1 MIPIHFQANYNP
13 ALKQFQVEVAVG
25 AGDGSYKSVKRQ
37 NQPSV
42 SQPVFVAGQRWV
54 EMMTPER
61 FLKFADDDGGP
72 MIISGVTLNFLDGSD
87 HTAVQQIRDYFKK
100 VATSYRAWLKEQE

>member
-25 AGDGSYKSVKRQ
+25 AGDGSFKH
-37 NQPSV
+37 V
-42 SQPVFVAGQRWV
+42 SRLNKPPITQPVFVAGQRWV
-54 EMMTPER
+54 ELMLPEK
-61 FLKFADDDGGP
+61 FLEFADNTGP
-72 MIISGVTLNFLDGSD
+72 MVISGVTLSFIDGFD
-87 HTAVQQIRDYFKK
+87 PVAEKQIRDYFKK

>member
-25 AGDGSYKSVKRQ
+25 AGDGSFKHVLRLNK
-37 NQPSV
+37 PPIT
-42 SQPVFVAGQRWV
+42 QPVFVAGQRWV
-54 EMMTPER
+54 EMMTPEK
-61 FLKFADDDGGP
+61 FLKFADDDGP

-87 HTAVQQIRDYFKK
+87 HAAIQQIRDYFKK
-100 VATSYRAWLKEQE
+100 VATSYREWIKQQE